1 MRLGWRH
8 WLAALA
14 VAVLAHGGMV
24 AMFQVADKR
33 DGTKVAGFG
42 EIQVTLSLSAP
53 SMNADSASALDVE
66 TVAPSAPD
74 LVETVAIEPQVTEA
88 MSIEP
93 VEMVEYIVP
102 TEDPTDYLVV
112 AASEPPERTAVE
124 ALPVAVQAAE
134 PEENPTGPALD
145 STDSPQ
151 STPAA
156 TPVAANGARND
167 YFSHLRSWLEQHK
180 KYPRSARIRRQ
191 EGTVTVRFVVQPSG
205 NLLSYAVEQ
214 GSGFALLDREALEM
228 LRRASP
234 LPAIP
239 EALGRDSLELV
250 LPVAFYLR

>member
-1 MRLGWRH
+1 
-8 WLAALA
+8 
-14 VAVLAHGGMV
+14 MV
-24 AMFQVADKR
+24 AMFQVTDER
-33 DGTKVAGFG
+33 VGTKVAGFG
-42 EIQVTLSLSAP
+42 EIEVTLSLSAP
-53 SMNADSASALDVE
+53 SMNADSASAVDVE
-66 TVAPSAPD
+66 TVAPAAPD

-88 MSIEP
+88 MPIEP
-93 VEMVEYIVP
+93 VEMVEDIVP
-102 TEDPTDYLVV
+102 TENPTDYVVV

-124 ALPVAVQAAE
+124 ALPVAVPAAE

-156 TPVAANGARND
+156 ANGARND

-180 KYPRSARIRRQ
+180 KYPRNARIRRQ
-191 EGTVTVRFVVQPSG
+191 EGTVTLRFVVQPSG